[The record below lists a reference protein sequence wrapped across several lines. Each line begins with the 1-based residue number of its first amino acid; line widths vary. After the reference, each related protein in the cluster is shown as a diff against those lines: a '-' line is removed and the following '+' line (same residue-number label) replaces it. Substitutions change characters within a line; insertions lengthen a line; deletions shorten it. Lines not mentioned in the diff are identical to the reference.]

1 MKKRNIAIVLL
12 IIILLNFLAPS
23 IELMASV
30 NKDYYDMETEG
41 GDFEG
46 SIDSSSILLRWIG
59 EIVYTFCY
67 GIENMGAKIVQ
78 AFTGKE
84 FFPWADKIIFNAIPI
99 LDINF
104 INPAPGSLMKDTSG
118 KETAVGSLIRNIY
131 FTSMSIAI
139 GFLSI
144 VIAISGIRLAFAS
157 IAADKAKLKEAVVGW
172 LTCLILIFGLHY
184 ILSFTFYLNEKLVQA
199 ASTIANNVLESAS
212 DSVVKNLKAQADENN
227 EAVVESFL
235 AICEKEALID
245 SIPIIG
251 EIVSFAR
258 DLIKG
263 IGNALNKAWKWI
275 TGQDDEENENEI
287 DVETLGKMYPEKSD
301 YLNYFRDTSDEKL
314 HKQRIDVAAAM
325 LKNKYYR
332 ANYLDWISG
341 NDTNDIT
348 NSGLVGV
355 GKNILITCNDCL
367 GIVDTGYKALRS
379 LYTSVQL
386 VVYQGGGENNQ
397 PFKSVAGAI
406 DESEMGDNKGDLIAQ
421 REKTQL
427 DADKGYLYALINSTE
442 DYNNM
447 IAECDEQI
455 IDASHE
461 LTKDGAN
468 KSGLKSKIF
477 AYNMQKLY
485 AGAYYEYIYEG
496 QDKYL
501 PKASDTIS
509 SLGDYFRESTWYVD
523 TANGDWAPTSMN
535 VVSSICYGVF
545 IIQSLMFLFA
555 YFKRFFYVLIL
566 SLIGPIVVIFDY
578 LSKSV

>member
-30 NKDYYDMETEG
+30 NKDYYDMETNE
-41 GDFEG
+41 DVEG

-84 FFPWADKIIFNAIPI
+84 FFPWADKIIFNTIPI

-104 INPAPGSLMKDTSG
+104 INPAPGSLMKSASG
-118 KETAVGSLIRNIY
+118 TETTVGTIIRNIY
-131 FTSMSIAI
+131 FTSMAIAI

-144 VIAISGIRLAFAS
+144 VIAIAGIRLAFAS
-157 IAADKAKLKEAVVGW
+157 IAADKAKLKEAIVGW

-212 DSVVKNLKAQADENN
+212 DSVVKKLKVQADENN

-251 EIVSFAR
+251 EIVGFAKEFVKGIAKA
-258 DLIKG
+258 LGKIWSWIKG
-263 IGNALNKAWKWI
+263 E
-275 TGQDDEENENEI
+275 DEETTEDEI
-287 DVETLGKMYPEKSD
+287 SVDTLNTMYPEKDD
-301 YLNYFRDTSDEKL
+301 YLNYFRDTSNEKL
-314 HKQRIDVAAAM
+314 HKQRIDVAAYM

-341 NDTNDIT
+341 NDTNSIT
-348 NSGLVGV
+348 EAGLVGV

-379 LYTSVQL
+379 LFTSVQL
-386 VVYQGGGENNQ
+386 VVYQGSDDGK
-397 PFKSVAGAI
+397 PFKSVAEAVKREDLPDGA
-406 DESEMGDNKGDLIAQ
+406 DTSSLDTQANAS
-421 REKTQL
+421 QL
-427 DADKGYLYALINSTE
+427 DAEKGYLYALINSTE
-442 DYNNM
+442 DYNKM
-447 IAECDEQI
+447 IADCDR
-455 IDASHE
+455 E
-461 LTKDGAN
+461 LIKAQADLNKDGTD
-468 KSGLKSKIF
+468 KKGLKSKIF
-477 AYNMQKLY
+477 ALNLQKLY

-496 QDKYL
+496 EDKYV
-501 PKASDTIS
+501 PSASDTIS
-509 SLGDYFRESTWYVD
+509 SLGDYFRESSWYVD

-535 VVSSICYGVF
+535 VVSSICYGIF
-545 IIQSLMFLFA
+545 IIQSLMFLFT

>member
-118 KETAVGSLIRNIY
+118 RETTIGSMIRNIY

-212 DSVVKNLKAQADENN
+212 DSVVEKLKAQADENN

-235 AICEKEALID
+235 AICEREALID

-251 EIVSFAR
+251 EVVSFAR

-287 DVETLGKMYPEKSD
+287 DVETLGTMYPEKDD
-301 YLNYFRDTSDEKL
+301 YLNYFRNTSDEKL

-386 VVYQGGGENNQ
+386 VVYQGSDDGK
-397 PFKSVAGAI
+397 PFNSVAEAI
-406 DESEMGDNKGDLIAQ
+406 DESKLEGNTEELRKQ
-421 REKTQL
+421 KEKTKL

-442 DYNNM
+442 DYNEM
-447 IAECDEQI
+447 IAECDEEI
-455 IDASHE
+455 IKASHE
-461 LTKDGAN
+461 LTKEGAN
-468 KSGLKSKIF
+468 KSALNSKIF

-485 AGAYYEYIYEG
+485 AGAYYEYVYEG
-496 QDKYL
+496 QDKYM

-535 VVSSICYGVF
+535 VVSSICYGIF

>member
-118 KETAVGSLIRNIY
+118 RETTIGSMIRNIY

-212 DSVVKNLKAQADENN
+212 DSVVEKLKAQADENN

-235 AICEKEALID
+235 AICEREALID

-251 EIVSFAR
+251 EVVSFAR

-287 DVETLGKMYPEKSD
+287 DVETLGTMYPEKDD
-301 YLNYFRDTSDEKL
+301 YLRYFRDTSDEKL

-348 NSGLVGV
+348 NAGVAGV
-355 GKNILITCNDCL
+355 GKNILIACNDCL

-406 DESEMGDNKGDLIAQ
+406 DESKMGDNKGDLIAQ

-461 LTKDGAN
+461 LTKEGAN

-496 QDKYL
+496 QDKYM